1 MQSKIDRVMC
11 GTCVYWNGHRERL
24 DNDAKVVFFDDTAMC
39 ECPISL
45 KSGQE
50 RRKDLRCKHYLNF
63 LKI

>member
-11 GTCVYWNGHRERL
+11 GTCVYWNGNRECI
-24 DNDAKVVFFDDTAMC
+24 DNNTKVVFFDDTAMC
-39 ECPISL
+39 RCPISS

-50 RRKDLRCKHYLNF
+50 RRRDLRCKRYLNF